1 MDEIIIIIGEV
12 SNLADKNDDLQPEN
26 IRYTLGIME
35 HTMINLIKTHK
46 DHQHG
51 LKTHDPVVV
60 IHKDDFEK
68 IIRKIHDQNIKDK
81 FSEVYQVVKDW

>member
-1 MDEIIIIIGEV
+1 MSED
-12 SNLADKNDDLQPEN
+12 NDNFKPEN

-60 IHKDDFEK
+60 IHKDDFERIIKK
-68 IIRKIHDQNIKDK
+68 IQDQPIKDK
-81 FSEVYQVVKDW
+81 FSEVYRVVKDW

>member
-1 MDEIIIIIGEV
+1 LTYQDDE
-12 SNLADKNDDLQPEN
+12 LKPEN

-68 IIRKIHDQNIKDK
+68 ILNTVQDDAVKDK
-81 FSEVYQVVKDW
+81 FYEVYQSVKDW